1 MVYEKIVIA
10 FVFLKKKIY
19 IYMIDLIALLAVM
32 RSEYFKSISQIQRFP
47 VQKICP
53 QILSGPVGD
62 LFSSP

>member
-1 MVYEKIVIA
+1 
-10 FVFLKKKIY
+10 
-19 IYMIDLIALLAVM
+19 MIDLIALLAVM